1 MISPVEREH
10 RLRVWWS
17 VYTMDRISSSKLGH
31 PVLVRDEDID
41 ADLPSME
48 GLSPSEREEFSP
60 PEHLIAHLKLARI
73 TGDII
78 SDIYGRPRRSK
89 TFVQSVHM
97 ILKDL
102 RSWAETLPENIKL
115 IQTRPV
121 RYASRNV
128 ASLHL
133 CFNQVNDPGPMLPNN
148 RDSEMALTVLTQTR
162 QCVIL
167 TTRPILFHVFRSRF
181 QPPTDGNPSSRIPS
195 PMTSAL
201 AEACIHAAR
210 SSNSLLTQLWVD
222 GGIATFGYFDSQYL
236 FSSTIILMMAL
247 VLRNSESDRD
257 AIETASDILQSM
269 VEDGNLPAA
278 AFYQHLLEIRK
289 CFDFSQEHG
298 KQFHGRL
305 DQTTTGDNN
314 NGNSNGDGAGA
325 ATESLPQN
333 EATELLALHTALD
346 DPSIQSF
353 LTQPDIHWGIPGVME
368 SNGDLAAMSRWIFE

>member
-1 MISPVEREH
+1 
-10 RLRVWWS
+10 
-17 VYTMDRISSSKLGH
+17 
-31 PVLVRDEDID
+31 
-41 ADLPSME
+41 
-48 GLSPSEREEFSP
+48 
-60 PEHLIAHLKLARI
+60 
-73 TGDII
+73 
-78 SDIYGRPRRSK
+78 
-89 TFVQSVHM
+89 
-97 ILKDL
+97 
-102 RSWAETLPENIKL
+102 
-115 IQTRPV
+115 
-121 RYASRNV
+121 
-128 ASLHL
+128 
-133 CFNQVNDPGPMLPNN
+133 
-148 RDSEMALTVLTQTR
+148 
-162 QCVIL
+162 
-167 TTRPILFHVFRSRF
+167 
-181 QPPTDGNPSSRIPS
+181 
-195 PMTSAL
+195 MTSAL

-269 VEDGNLPAA
+269 VEDGNLPGA